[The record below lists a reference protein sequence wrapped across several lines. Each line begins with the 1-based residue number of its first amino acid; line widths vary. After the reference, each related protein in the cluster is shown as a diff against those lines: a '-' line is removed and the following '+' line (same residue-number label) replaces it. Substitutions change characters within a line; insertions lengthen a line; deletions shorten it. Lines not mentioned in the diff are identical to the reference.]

1 MATTGSN
8 QNDVAYTFEVSD
20 PDVGKRIDQFFSAA
34 LGAEAS
40 ISRTRI
46 KSLIE
51 RGDAVEQTPNGA
63 RKISDSAY
71 RVKPGARYTLT
82 VPAPEPLELKPQ
94 SMPLDIAYEDEHLIV
109 VNKPAG
115 LVVHPAPGNRDKT
128 LVNAL
133 MAHCGASLSGIG
145 GVSRPGIVHRL
156 DKGTSGLMVAAKN
169 DQAHVHLAEQFSSHG
184 RDGRL
189 QRRYHAF
196 VWGRPRPPK
205 GRIEGMIGRSR
216 SNRKKMA
223 VVNKNGKVAVTH
235 YRTLSSFGPEH
246 TVAYAEFHL
255 ETGRTHQIRVHSSH
269 IGHSVVGDP
278 LYGHSPALQKALKSS
293 ELGRNILA
301 EIKDLGRPALHAQ
314 TLGFEHP
321 ISRKKLTFSA
331 PLPKDLMTLAKKL
344 EQL

>member
-8 QNDVAYTFEVSD
+8 QNDVTYTFEASD
-20 PDVGKRIDQFFSAA
+20 PDVGRRIDQFFSAA
-34 LGAEAS
+34 LSADVQ

-51 RGDAVEQTPNGA
+51 RSGAVEQTSDGA
-63 RKISDSAY
+63 RKIGDCAY

-82 VPAPEPLELKPQ
+82 VPAPEPLDLKPQ
-94 SMPLDIAYEDEHLIV
+94 DIPLDITFEDEHLIV

-115 LVVHPAPGNRDKT
+115 LVVHPAPGNRDHT

-133 MAHCGASLSGIG
+133 IAHCGASLSGIG
-145 GVSRPGIVHRL
+145 GVTRPGIVHRL

-169 DQAHVHLAEQFSSHG
+169 DQAHTGLAEQFAAHG

-189 QRRYHAF
+189 LRCYHALI
-196 VWGRPRPPK
+196 WGRPRPSA
-205 GRIEGMIGRSR
+205 GRIEGAIGRSR

-223 VVNKNGKVAVTH
+223 VVNRNGKAAVTH
-235 YRTLSSFGPEH
+235 YATKSTYGAEPII
-246 TVAYAEFHL
+246 TYAEFRL

-278 LYGHSPALQKALKSS
+278 LYGHSPALQKALKST
-293 ELGRNILA
+293 ELGKEILA
-301 EIKDLGRPALHAQ
+301 EIKELGRPALHAQ
-314 TLGFEHP
+314 SLGFDHP
-321 ISRKKLTFSA
+321 ISREKLVFSA
-331 PLPKDLMTLAKKL
+331 PLPRDLMNLAKKL